1 MKKRKPLWLK
11 ILLALVLV
19 GLAAC
24 IWEFVSS
31 QNPYILPV
39 KRALK
44 YEVLGMTTANEA
56 RETAGM
62 NADTLQVSVHESGER
77 PDGAPSPDT
86 DCKLVYD
93 DGSITRL
100 VNYTDGYQMD
110 FPAGTQF
117 DFSLSPLYVTGHGEG
132 FDVTISREKA
142 DYQSIRDVITFEL
155 STFLPR
161 FFEDHTVADYIR
173 HYEYRFLLDEGWQ
186 TENGVSTK
194 EQIFDDGTHAVYAG
208 VHGLADGQYDRY
220 LFITIPTASREYLR
234 IMYRT
239 YDEIGPIPDDPDSLA
254 YMLEHHVQVF
264 DPLGTAVYDTDYAPV
279 ERRPGELSPETQAL
293 YDSLYD
299 FDAPMQW
306 GIFMQDFYE
315 GGFDNKLVEMEQALD
330 YTFPLVLYYRH
341 FPTHEFPTEVMQ
353 ENYEAGRLVELTLQL
368 TDNNNTDMFAKSP
381 MLEIYRGN
389 MDEALRQWARDA
401 KAFGHPFL
409 FRLNNEMNSDW
420 TSYGGVVNLADPQ
433 LFTAVWQ
440 RIYRI
445 FEEEGVD
452 NCLWIFNP
460 HDRQAP
466 PSDWNDSLAYYPGSE
481 YVHLIGVTG
490 YNNGTYYTKWAEEWR
505 EFDVIYD
512 QIWEEYYPRF
522 GQFPWIITEFA
533 SSGIGG
539 DKVAWMDNMFEHIL
553 DYPNIRMAV
562 WFSFAD
568 FDDSNGGT
576 PARTYWLD
584 ETPETLEA
592 FRRGLKAQFAT

>member
-1 MKKRKPLWLK
+1 M
-11 ILLALVLV
+11 
-19 GLAAC
+19 
-24 IWEFVSS
+24 WEFFSS

-44 YEVLGMTTANEA
+44 YDLLGMTTADEA
-56 RETAGM
+56 RETSGL
-62 NADTLQVSVHESGER
+62 NADTLRVSIHENGER
-77 PDGAPSPDT
+77 PDGAPSSDT
-86 DCKLVYD
+86 DCKRVYE
-93 DGSITRL
+93 DGQITRL

-117 DFSLSPLYVTGHGEG
+117 DFSLSPLYVYGCGEG

-142 DYQSIRDVITFEL
+142 DYQSIKDVITFEL
-155 STFLPR
+155 STFLPW
-161 FFEDHTVADYIR
+161 FFEDHTVEDYIR

-186 TENGVSTK
+186 EENGVIANERT
-194 EQIFDDGTHAVYAG
+194 FDGGEHAILATVN
-208 VHGLADGQYDRY
+208 GLNEAQYDRY

-239 YDEIGPIPDDPDSLA
+239 YNEVGPVPDDPDSVA
-254 YMLEHHVQVF
+254 FMLKNHVWVF
-264 DPLGTAVYDTDYAPV
+264 DPLGTAQYDTHYAPV
-279 ERRPGELSPETQAL
+279 TRQAGELSPETLGL
-293 YDSLYD
+293 YNSLYN
-299 FDAPMQW
+299 FNAPMQW

-315 GGFDNKLVEMEQALD
+315 SGFDNKLVEMEQALD
-330 YTFPLVLYYRH
+330 YTFPLILYYRH

-389 MDEALRQWARDA
+389 MDEQLRQWARDA

-420 TSYGGVVNLADPQ
+420 TSYGGVVNMADPNI
-433 LFTAVWQ
+433 FTAVWQ
-440 RIYRI
+440 RIWRI
-445 FEEEGVD
+445 FEEEGVN

-466 PSDWNDSLAYYPGSE
+466 PSDWNNSLAYYPGNE

-490 YNNGTYYTKWAEEWR
+490 YNNGTYYTQWAEEWR
-505 EFDVIYD
+505 EFDIIYD
-512 QIWEEYYPRF
+512 QIWEEYHPQF

-539 DKVAWMDNMFEHIL
+539 DKVAWMENMFEHID

-568 FDDSNGGT
+568 FDDANGGT

-592 FRRGLKAQFAT
+592 FRQGLKNQFSAP

>member
-1 MKKRKPLWLK
+1 MKKRKPFWLK
-11 ILLALVLV
+11 LLLSLVLL

-24 IWEFVSS
+24 AWEFVSS

-44 YEVLGMTTANEA
+44 YDVLGMTTANET

-62 NADTLQVSVHESGER
+62 NAETLRVSVYENGER
-77 PDGAPSPDT
+77 ADGIPSPNT

-93 DGSITRL
+93 DGSVTRL
-100 VNYTDGYQMD
+100 VNYTDGYQLD
-110 FPAGTQF
+110 LPANAIF
-117 DFSLSPLYVTGHGEG
+117 DFSLSPLYTSGRGEG
-132 FDVTISREKA
+132 FDMTVSREKA
-142 DYQSIRDVITFEL
+142 DYQHLKDVITFEL
-155 STFLPR
+155 STLLPW
-161 FFEDHTVADYIR
+161 FFEDDTVEAYVY

-186 TENGVSTK
+186 ANNGVTTTSWTDDLINAYFV
-194 EQIFDDGTHAVYAG
+194 EAQVDGLSDDLFDG
-208 VHGLADGQYDRY
+208 Y
-220 LFITIPTASREYLR
+220 LYVNYFTPSREYLHVMFRYQKEDTAMRDKLVELAKSTR
-234 IMYRT
+234 I
-239 YDEIGPIPDDPDSLA
+239 
-254 YMLEHHVQVF
+254 F

-279 ERRPGELSPETQAL
+279 TRAPGELTPETQAL
-293 YDSLYD
+293 YDSLYN

-306 GIFMQDFYE
+306 GIFMQDFYVS
-315 GGFDNKLVEMEQALD
+315 GFDNELTAMEEKLD
-330 YTFPLVLYYRH
+330 YTFPLILYYRH
-341 FPTHEFPTEVMQ
+341 FPTHEFPTQVMQ

-381 MLEIYRGN
+381 LLEIYRGN
-389 MDEALRQWARDA
+389 MDEELRAWARA
-401 KAFGHPFL
+401 AAAFEHPFL

-420 TSYGGVVNLADPQ
+420 TSYGGVVNMADPAI
-433 LFTAVWQ
+433 FTAVWQ

-466 PSDWNDSLAYYPGSE
+466 PSDWNNSLAYYPGNE
-481 YVHLIGVTG
+481 FVHLIGVTG
-490 YNNGTYYTKWAEEWR
+490 YNNGTYYTQWAEEWR

-512 QIWEEYYPRF
+512 QIWAEYAPRF
-522 GQFPWIITEFA
+522 GSFPWIITEFA

-539 DKVAWMDNMFEHIL
+539 DKVAWIENMFDHIG

-568 FDDSNGGT
+568 FDDANGGT

-592 FRRGLKAQFAT
+592 FRQGLNMQFASS

>member
-1 MKKRKPLWLK
+1 MKKHKPLWLK
-11 ILLALVLV
+11 IMLALILL

-24 IWEFVSS
+24 VWEFASS

-44 YEVLGMTTANEA
+44 YNVLGMTTASEA
-56 RETAGM
+56 RETSGL
-62 NADTLQVSVHESGER
+62 NADTLRVSVYENGER
-77 PDGAPSPDT
+77 ADGNPSPET

-93 DGSITRL
+93 DGSVTRL
-100 VNYTDGYQMD
+100 VNYTGGYQLD
-110 FPAGTQF
+110 LPANAIF
-117 DFSLSPLYVTGHGEG
+117 DFSLSPLYTTGYGEG
-132 FDVTISREKA
+132 FDVTVSREKA
-142 DYQSIRDVITFEL
+142 DYQSIKDVITFEL
-155 STFLPR
+155 STFLPW
-161 FFEDHTVADYIR
+161 FFEDTTVENYVY
-173 HYEYRFLLDEGWQ
+173 HYEHRFLLSEDWQ
-186 TENGVSTK
+186 RNNGVTTTSWTDDLVNAYFV
-194 EQIFDDGTHAVYAG
+194 EARVDGLSDDLFDG
-208 VHGLADGQYDRY
+208 Y
-220 LFITIPTASREYLR
+220 LYVNYFTPSREYVRVMFRYQQEDTAMRDKLL
-234 IMYRT
+234 
-239 YDEIGPIPDDPDSLA
+239 ELA
-254 YMLEHHVQVF
+254 KNTLVF
-264 DPLGTAVYDTDYAPV
+264 DPLGTPQYDTHYT
-279 ERRPGELSPETQAL
+279 PGPFRDGSLSAEAQSL

-299 FDAPMQW
+299 FDAPMTW
-306 GIFMQDFYE
+306 GIFMQDFYVS
-315 GGFDNKLVEMEQALD
+315 GFDNELTAMEEKLD
-330 YTFPLVLYYRH
+330 YTFPLILYYRH
-341 FPTHEFPTEVMQ
+341 FPSHEFPTQVIQ

-381 MLEIYRGN
+381 LLEIYRGN
-389 MDEALRQWARDA
+389 MDQELRQWARAAAD
-401 KAFGHPFL
+401 FGHPFL

-420 TSYGGVVNLADPQ
+420 TSYGGVVNLADPAI
-433 LFTAVWQ
+433 FTAVWQ

-466 PSDWNDSLAYYPGSE
+466 PSDWNNSLAYYPGNE

-490 YNNGTYYTKWAEEWR
+490 YNNGTYYTQWAEEWR

-512 QIWEEYYPRF
+512 QIWDEYYPRF
-522 GQFPWIITEFA
+522 GDFPWIITEFA

-539 DKVAWMDNMFEHIL
+539 DKVAWINSMFDHIG

-568 FDDSNGGT
+568 FDDANGGT

-592 FRRGLKAQFAT
+592 FRQGLKKQFATP

>member
-1 MKKRKPLWLK
+1 MKHHKPLWLK
-11 ILLALVLV
+11 ALLTLLVLGLLACV
-19 GLAAC
+19 
-24 IWEFVSS
+24 WEFASS

-44 YEVLGMTTANEA
+44 YEVLGMTTADA
-56 RETAGM
+56 DRETEGLAKGYRISAYEPG
-62 NADTLQVSVHESGER
+62 NDFV
-77 PDGAPSPDT
+77 DGLPSPED
-86 DCKLVYD
+86 DCKLVYE

-100 VNYTDGYQMD
+100 VNYTDGYQLD
-110 FPAGTQF
+110 LPANAVF
-117 DFSLSPLYVTGHGEG
+117 DFALSPLYTTGHGDG

-142 DYQSIRDVITFEL
+142 DYQSIKDVITFEL
-155 STFLPR
+155 STFLPGIFR
-161 FFEDHTVADYIR
+161 DSTVRDYVSY
-173 HYEYRFLLDEGWQ
+173 YEYRFLLDEGWQ
-186 TENGVSTK
+186 KNNGVTTVSWT
-194 EQIFDDGTHAVYAG
+194 EGDV
-208 VHGLADGQYDRY
+208 
-220 LFITIPTASREYLR
+220 LFIEAAADSFPEDTFDGYLYVTRFTPSREYLR
-234 IMYRT
+234 TMFRYQREDT
-239 YDEIGPIPDDPDSLA
+239 ATRDRLVEL
-254 YMLEHHVQVF
+254 VKNTQVF
-264 DPLGTAVYDTDYAPV
+264 DPLGTAKYGTDYAPV
-279 ERRPGELSPETQAL
+279 SRQSGELSPETQAL

-306 GIFMQDFYE
+306 GVFMQDFYVS
-315 GGFDNKLVEMEQALD
+315 GFDNELVKMEQALD

-341 FPTHEFPTEVMQ
+341 FPSHEFPTEVMQ

-368 TDNNNTDMFAKSP
+368 TDNNNTDMFAKSSL
-381 MLEIYRGN
+381 LEICRGS

-420 TSYGGVVNLADPQ
+420 TSYGGVVNLGDPR

-440 RIYRI
+440 RIWHI
-445 FEEEGVD
+445 FNEEGVD
-452 NCLWIFNP
+452 NCLWVYNP
-460 HDRQAP
+460 NDRQAP
-466 PSDWNDSLAYYPGSE
+466 PSNWNNSLAYYPGNE

-512 QIWEEYYPRF
+512 LIWDEYFPHF
-522 GQFPWIITEFA
+522 GRFPWIITEFA
-533 SSGIGG
+533 SSGVGG
-539 DKVAWMDNMFEHIL
+539 DKVAWIDNMFDHIH

-568 FDDSNGGT
+568 FDDANGGV

-592 FRRGLKAQFAT
+592 FRRGLKAQFAD

>member
-1 MKKRKPLWLK
+1 MKKQKPLWLK
-11 ILLALVLV
+11 LLLALLVAGVL
-19 GLAAC
+19 AC
-24 IWEFVSS
+24 VWEFASS

-44 YEVLGMTTANEA
+44 YNVLGMTTADET
-56 RETAGM
+56 RETSGL
-62 NADTLQVSVHESGER
+62 NADTLHVSIYENGER
-77 PDGAPSPDT
+77 ADGNPSPGT

-93 DGSITRL
+93 DGSVTRL
-100 VNYTDGYQMD
+100 VNYTGGYQLD
-110 FPAGTQF
+110 LPANTIF
-117 DFSLSPLYVTGHGEG
+117 DFSLSPLYTTGYGEG

-142 DYQSIRDVITFEL
+142 DYQSVKDVITFEL
-155 STFLPR
+155 STFLPW
-161 FFEDHTVADYIR
+161 FFEDNTVENYVY
-173 HYEYRFLLDEGWQ
+173 HYEYRFLLDKGWQ
-186 TENGVSTK
+186 ANNGVTTTSWTDGNIYFV
-194 EQIFDDGTHAVYAG
+194 EAQVDGLSDDLFDG
-208 VHGLADGQYDRY
+208 Y
-220 LFITIPTASREYLR
+220 LYVNYFTPSREYVR
-234 IMYRT
+234 VMFRYQQ
-239 YDEIGPIPDDPDSLA
+239 EDSAMQDKL
-254 YMLEHHVQVF
+254 LELTKNTLVF
-264 DPLGTAVYDTDYAPV
+264 DPLGTPQYDTHYT
-279 ERRPGELSPETQAL
+279 PGPFRDGSLSAEAQSL

-299 FDAPMQW
+299 FDAPMTW
-306 GIFMQDFYE
+306 GIFMQDFYVS
-315 GGFDNKLVEMEQALD
+315 GFDNELTAMEEKLD
-330 YTFPLVLYYRH
+330 YTFPLILYYRH

-368 TDNNNTDMFAKSP
+368 TDNNNTDMFAKSTL
-381 MLEIYRGN
+381 LEIYRGN
-389 MDEALRQWARDA
+389 MDQELRQWARAAAD
-401 KAFGHPFL
+401 FGHPFL

-420 TSYGGVVNLADPQ
+420 TSYGGVVNLADPAI
-433 LFTAVWQ
+433 FTAVWQ

-466 PSDWNDSLAYYPGSE
+466 PSDWNNSLAYYPGNE

-490 YNNGTYYTKWAEEWR
+490 YNNGTYYTQWAEEWR

-522 GQFPWIITEFA
+522 GDFSWIITEFA

-539 DKVAWMDNMFEHIL
+539 DKVAWINSMFDHIG

-568 FDDSNGGT
+568 FDDANGGT

-592 FRRGLKAQFAT
+592 FRQGLKKQFATP

>member
-11 ILLALVLV
+11 ILLSLLLI
-19 GLAAC
+19 GLLAC
-24 IWEFVSS
+24 VWEFVSS

-44 YEVLGMTTANEA
+44 YEVLGMTTADEK
-56 RETAGM
+56 RETQGM
-62 NADTLQVSVHESGER
+62 ASSTLRVSVHENGER
-77 PDGAPSPDT
+77 ADGAPSPDT

-93 DGSITRL
+93 DGTTTRL
-100 VNYTDGYQMD
+100 VNYTGGYQVD
-110 FPAGTQF
+110 LPANAIF
-117 DFSLSPLYVTGHGEG
+117 DFSLSPLYTTGYGEG

-142 DYQSIRDVITFEL
+142 DYQSIKDVITFEL
-155 STFLPR
+155 STFLPGL
-161 FFEDHTVADYIR
+161 FTDSTVQDYVY
-173 HYEYRFLLDEGWQ
+173 HYEYRFLLDAGWQ
-186 TENGVSTK
+186 QNNGVSATSWT
-194 EQIFDDGTHAVYAG
+194 EGDFLFVEA
-208 VHGLADGQYDRY
+208 LADNFPDDAYDGY
-220 LFITIPTASREYLR
+220 LYVTCFTPSREYLR
-234 IMYRT
+234 IMYR
-239 YDEIGPIPDDPDSLA
+239 YDREDTASRDKLVELA
-254 YMLEHHVQVF
+254 KNTLVF
-264 DPLGTAVYDTDYAPV
+264 DPLGAAQYDTQYAPV
-279 ERRPGELSPETQAL
+279 TRAPGDLSPEAQAL

-299 FDAPMQW
+299 FDSPMQW

-315 GGFDNKLVEMEQALD
+315 SGFDNKLVQMEQALD
-330 YTFPLVLYYRH
+330 YTFPLILYYRH
-341 FPTHEFPTEVMQ
+341 FPTHQFPAEVMQ

-368 TDNNNTDMFAKSP
+368 TDNNNIDMFAPSP
-381 MLEIYRGN
+381 LLAIYRGE
-389 MDEALRQWARDA
+389 MDEQLRQWARDA

-420 TSYGGVVNLADPQ
+420 TSYGGVVNLADPRI
-433 LFTAVWQ
+433 FTAVWQ

-445 FEEEGVD
+445 FQEEGVD

-466 PSDWNDSLAYYPGSE
+466 PSDWNNSLAYYPGNE

-512 QIWEEYYPRF
+512 QIWEEYSPRF
-522 GQFPWIITEFA
+522 SQFPWIITEFA

-539 DKVAWMDNMFEHIL
+539 DKVAWMDNMFDHIHN
-553 DYPNIRMAV
+553 YPNIRMAV

-568 FDDSNGGT
+568 FDDSNGGI

-592 FRRGLKAQFAT
+592 FRRGLKAQFAN